1 MLDIWGASS
10 PETLAFFLY
19 GVIESWFSETY
30 TKDIPSSL
38 EHMPKETRNDVG
50 FVCFLLEIHK
60 TLEVGMVF
68 CLVCC
73 GSERNI
79 DVFTSHPLI
88 EIVFDLSKAKLD
100 MIFNLPKKRL
110 TTVWTKATVA
120 IGSMLSSENSGW
132 MAPSSSLFLNQ
143 ILLIRV
149 WIRGARKMPVF
160 NIGSYAQHVSCG
172 MIYACDRVPC
182 K

>member
-1 MLDIWGASS
+1 MSASCVFFSKSTRRLRWAQYFALYAVAVKGTSTCS
-10 PETLAFFLY
+10 PVTHF
-19 GVIESWFSETY
+19 
-30 TKDIPSSL
+30 
-38 EHMPKETRNDVG
+38 
-50 FVCFLLEIHK
+50 
-60 TLEVGMVF
+60 
-68 CLVCC
+68 
-73 GSERNI
+73 
-79 DVFTSHPLI
+79 I

-110 TTVWTKATVA
+110 TTIWTKATVA

-132 MAPSSSLFLNQ
+132 MAPSSSLFLSQ

-160 NIGSYAQHVSCG
+160 NVGSYAQNVSCG